1 MKRRLL
7 TLTAS
12 AALAIA
18 PGMARAAEPC
28 LAPTEFAAL
37 VGFALPGT
45 IAGMAQRCGPTL
57 PQGAFLRGPAR
68 GMIDRYSA
76 AKPALWPAAK
86 AAIGKLSANA
96 PTDISAL
103 LGQLPDPQQQQIVE
117 TMVTGM
123 VAEKLPVARCPAIDR
138 LLALLSPLPPETTA
152 EAIGLAIGLGSR
164 AGQARFGNIVIC
176 TP

>member
-1 MKRRLL
+1 MARFFI
-7 TLTAS
+7 LTAS
-12 AALAIA
+12 ALLAMT
-18 PGMARAAEPC
+18 PGMVRATEPC
-28 LAPTEFAAL
+28 LAPAEFSSL

-45 IAGMAQRCGPTL
+45 IAGVAQRCGPTL
-57 PQGAFLRGPAR
+57 PPSAFLRGGAK
-68 GMIDRYSA
+68 GMVDRYA
-76 AKPALWPAAK
+76 AVKPTLWPGAK
-86 AAIGKLSANA
+86 AAITKLSVGA

-123 VAEKLPVARCPAIDR
+123 VAEKLPVARCPVLDR
-138 LLALLSPLPPETTA
+138 LLAILSPLPPESTA

-164 AGQARFGNIVIC
+164 AGQARVGKIVIC